1 MSKCELLNIRYSIQG
16 EILNDINY
24 FKETFKNIYNLIFL
38 GFFGVLGLMNSDRL
52 LPLLALVVP
61 LELAYL
67 YFASQS
73 GWFQRWVNLRVAE
86 KQQEKSKE
94 KEQEFLKSLPAD
106 ERQRYQKL
114 SHSLEDI
121 ENKSAQ
127 AEVSPVSADD
137 LARLESYVESYRRFI
152 QFQSEARGYLGTMKT
167 DDLERDVSVLEKQ
180 VQRDGSNPKL
190 AQINEIRK
198 NAGTIKRE
206 LLERLRRLQEL
217 IQVVEEQKRGI
228 IDTFELIRVK
238 LLTSGFQAGSEVSVL
253 SEDIN
258 SLLNGVTHTEETIED
273 MSKDMVRIRQ
283 LRVGQV

>member
-1 MSKCELLNIRYSIQG
+1 M
-16 EILNDINY
+16 NDINY